1 MGNASS
7 SDDKSG
13 ENAIAGNWWECCGA
27 RENKSARGAT
37 KAVRELFDTNTCTPA
52 PGTTTNNT
60 VPTQKASL
68 EEKLDDTDI
77 QKIEKS
83 SRTALR
89 AAAPAP
95 RIPSPDSI
103 KVPEDK
109 KEAGVGLLFNRE
121 EDKGW
126 VVKTFIK
133 GSPAQ
138 ISGEIQGG
146 DVLVSV
152 NSKAI
157 HDVSSLGA
165 LSKELM
171 GTEGDSV
178 ELVFAR
184 GEIQHTVSLV
194 RSNSFLGAD
203 GGKMMKQAVRK
214 FGTWEATRKDFR
226 PASTDE
232 AVEEP
237 GSVDL

>member
-1 MGNASS
+1 MTLISK
-7 SDDKSG
+7 KSK
-13 ENAIAGNWWECCGA
+13 NPLA
-27 RENKSARGAT
+27 RP
-37 KAVRELFDTNTCTPA
+37 C
-52 PGTTTNNT
+52 
-60 VPTQKASL
+60 VPQHLPPEYLLQTR
-68 EEKLDDTDI
+68 
-77 QKIEKS
+77 
-83 SRTALR
+83 SRYQRT
-89 AAAPAP
+89 
-95 RIPSPDSI
+95 
-103 KVPEDK
+103 K